1 MKNHDN
7 VRRQLETLREELAR
21 SLRRPTALDLE
32 VFADPMD
39 NLLASIDRD
48 ARLSHLQRKANQYRE
63 ITAALARLDSGEYG
77 ICQDC
82 DEEISPKR
90 LRAAPQAR
98 RCIRCQDRQERA
110 AA

>member
-1 MKNHDN
+1 MKNHSN

-21 SLRRPTALDLE
+21 SLCRPTALDLE
-32 VFADPMD
+32 AFADPMD
-39 NLLASIDRD
+39 SLLASIDRD

-63 ITAALARLDSGEYG
+63 IVAALARLDAGEYG

-82 DEEISPKR
+82 EEEISPRR
-90 LRAAPQAR
+90 LDAVPQAL
-98 RCIRCQDRQERA
+98 RCIRCQNRFEKA